1 MPITA
6 RLSRK
11 FYEKFGD
18 DVAGELVDLLNTM
31 DTSYRA
37 EYRELLDAR
46 LAQFAAELRG
56 EMGMLGAEL
65 RAEMKTLA
73 TELRADM
80 NRLRDELTVRLKSQE
95 VRIIRWMVGLWL
107 SSMLALAAFM
117 WSRLA

>member
-11 FYEKFGD
+11 FYEKLGD
-18 DVAGELVDLLNTM
+18 EVAGELVDLLNTV
-31 DTSYRA
+31 DASYRT

-56 EMGMLGAEL
+56 EMGVLRAEL
-65 RAEMKTLA
+65 RAEMDK
-73 TELRADM
+73 LRH
-80 NRLRDELTVRLKSQE
+80 ELTVRLKSQE
-95 VRIIRWMVGLWL
+95 VRLIRWMVGLWL

-117 WSRLA
+117 WSRIA